1 MGKSIAV
8 ALLKKYLSGNCTAIE
23 AAEVD
28 HWFDRMD
35 SVPDQISGLTEEERL
50 LMETKIFER
59 ILQNIEVKEQQNLSL
74 LPKKSIY
81 SWKVIAVAAS
91 LILFMS
97 IVLLWA
103 QYSSSL
109 SQKNKSNSNPS
120 ASISPGGHKAVL
132 TLDDGS
138 SLVLNDASLGKV
150 DDQYDMSVLK
160 TAEGELS
167 YKKRKGESSSEMVY
181 NTITTPVG
189 GKYSVILPD
198 GSKVWLNSKSSLR
211 FPTSFTGAERSVQMT
226 GEVYFEIAKNPKQP
240 FKVRSGGTEISVLG
254 THFNVMAYEDES
266 DQKTTLLE
274 GSIHLSSGNFS
285 KLLKPGQQASVNPSS
300 GIDVS
305 NNIDLEAVMAWRND
319 LFIFKDM
326 EIKEIARQLSR
337 WYDIQVVFR
346 GTPSKVPYTG
356 TIAKDVALS
365 EILSMLQFTGL
376 KYEFNNRV
384 LTIIE

>member
-8 ALLKKYLSGNCTAIE
+8 SLIRKYLSGDCTVSE
-23 AAEVD
+23 AAEVND
-28 HWFDRMD
+28 WFDLMAG
-35 SVPDQISGLTEEERL
+35 VPEHISGLTDEERV

-59 ILQNIEVKEQQNLSL
+59 ILLNIEAKEHHNLKL
-74 LPKKSIY
+74 RPKKSLY
-81 SWKVIAVAAS
+81 SWKVLAVAAS
-91 LILFMS
+91 LFLCLSMA
-97 IVLLWA
+97 LLWT
-103 QYSSSL
+103 QYHSL
-109 SQKNKSNSNPS
+109 LSPKKSINSNQF
-120 ASISPGGHKAVL
+120 ANILPGGNKAVL

-138 SLVLNDASLGKV
+138 SLVLTDASLGKV
-150 DDQYDMSVLK
+150 ADQYDMSVVK

-167 YKKRKGESSSEMVY
+167 YKKRNGENPSELVY

-211 FPTSFTGAERSVQMT
+211 FPTSFTGAERRVQMT
-226 GEVYFEIAKNPKQP
+226 GEVYFEVAKNPKQP
-240 FKVRSGGTEISVLG
+240 FKVQSGGTEISVLG
-254 THFNVMAYEDES
+254 THFNVMAYNDEA

-285 KLLKPGQQASVNPSS
+285 KLLKPGQQASVNQSS
-300 GIDVS
+300 GIEVS

-326 EIKEIARQLSR
+326 EIKDIARQLSR
-337 WYDIQVVFR
+337 WYDVQVVFK
-346 GTPSKVPYTG
+346 GNPSKVPYTG
-356 TIAKDVALS
+356 TIAKEVALS

-376 KYEFNNRV
+376 KYELKDHV

>member
-8 ALLKKYLSGNCTAIE
+8 SLLKKYLSGSCTASE

-28 HWFDRMD
+28 HWFDLMD
-35 SVPDQISGLTEEERL
+35 GVPDHISGLTDEERL
-50 LMETKIFER
+50 LMEDEIFER
-59 ILQNIEVKEQQNLSL
+59 ILQNIEAKEHQKLSL
-74 LPKKSIY
+74 RPKKSIY
-81 SWKVIAVAAS
+81 SWKVLAVAAS
-91 LILFMS
+91 LFLCLSM
-97 IVLLWA
+97 VLLWM
-103 QYSSSL
+103 QYSSSFSPKKGFKS
-109 SQKNKSNSNPS
+109 SQS
-120 ASISPGGHKAVL
+120 ASIRPGGNKAVL

-138 SLVLNDASLGKV
+138 LLVLTDANLGKV
-150 DDQYDMSVLK
+150 ADQYDMSVVK

-167 YKKRKGESSSEMVY
+167 YKKRKGENPSEMVY

-211 FPTSFTGAERSVQMT
+211 FPTSFTGEERSVQMT
-226 GEVYFEIAKNPKQP
+226 GEVYFEVVKNPKQP

-254 THFNVMAYEDES
+254 THFNVMAYNDEA

-274 GSIHLSSGNFS
+274 GSIHLSTGNFS
-285 KLLKPGQQASVNPSS
+285 KLLKPGQQASINQST
-300 GIDVS
+300 GIAVS

-319 LFIFKDM
+319 LFVFKDM
-326 EIKEIARQLSR
+326 EIKDIARQLSR
-337 WYDIQVVFR
+337 WYDVQVVFK
-346 GTPSKVPYTG
+346 GTPSKIPYTG

-376 KYEFNNRV
+376 KYELNDHV

>member
-1 MGKSIAV
+1 MGKSIA
-8 ALLKKYLSGNCTAIE
+8 LSLIRKYLSGSCTASE
-23 AAEVD
+23 AATVE
-28 HWFDRMD
+28 HWFDLMD
-35 SVPDQISGLTEEERL
+35 AVPDHISGLTDEERA

-59 ILQNIEVKEQQNLSL
+59 ILRNIEA
-74 LPKKSIY
+74 KSHQKPIFIPEKSSY
-81 SWKVIAVAAS
+81 SWKVLAVAAS
-91 LILFMS
+91 LFLCLSMA
-97 IVLLWA
+97 LLWM
-103 QYSSSL
+103 QYSSSFSPEKSFKS
-109 SQKNKSNSNPS
+109 SQS
-120 ASISPGGHKAVL
+120 ASILPGGNKAVL

-138 SLVLNDASLGKV
+138 SLVLTDANLGKV
-150 DDQYDMSVLK
+150 ADQYDVSVVK

-167 YKKRKGESSSEMVY
+167 YKKRKGENPSEMVY

-198 GSKVWLNSKSSLR
+198 GSKVWLNAKSSLR
-211 FPTSFTGAERSVQMT
+211 FPTSFTGAERNVQMT
-226 GEVYFEIAKNPKQP
+226 GEVYFEVVKNPKQP

-254 THFNVMAYEDES
+254 THFNVMAYDDEA

-300 GIDVS
+300 AIKVS
-305 NNIDLEAVMAWRND
+305 DNADLEAVMAWRND

-337 WYDIQVVFR
+337 WYDIRVVFK
-346 GTPSKVPYTG
+346 GTPSKVSYTG

-365 EILSMLQFTGL
+365 EMLSMLQFTGL
-376 KYEFNNRV
+376 KYELNDHV

>member
-8 ALLKKYLSGNCTAIE
+8 SLLKKYLSGSCTASE

-28 HWFDRMD
+28 HWFDLMD
-35 SVPDQISGLTEEERL
+35 GVPDHISGLTDEERL
-50 LMETKIFER
+50 LMEDKIFER
-59 ILQNIEVKEQQNLSL
+59 ILQNIEAKEHQKLSL
-74 LPKKSIY
+74 RPKKSIY
-81 SWKVIAVAAS
+81 SWKVLAVAAS
-91 LILFMS
+91 LFLCLSM
-97 IVLLWA
+97 VLLWM
-103 QYSSSL
+103 QYSSSFSPKKGFKS
-109 SQKNKSNSNPS
+109 SQS
-120 ASISPGGHKAVL
+120 ASIRPGGNKAVL

-138 SLVLNDASLGKV
+138 LLVLTDANLGKV
-150 DDQYDMSVLK
+150 ADQYDMSVVK

-167 YKKRKGESSSEMVY
+167 YKKRKGENPSEMVY

-211 FPTSFTGAERSVQMT
+211 FPTSFTGEERSVQMT
-226 GEVYFEIAKNPKQP
+226 GEVYFEVVKNPKQP

-254 THFNVMAYEDES
+254 THFNVMAYNDEA

-274 GSIHLSSGNFS
+274 GSIHLSTGNFS
-285 KLLKPGQQASVNPSS
+285 KLLKPGQQASINQST
-300 GIDVS
+300 GIAVS

-319 LFIFKDM
+319 LFVFKDM
-326 EIKEIARQLSR
+326 EIKDIARQLSR
-337 WYDIQVVFR
+337 WYDVQVVFK
-346 GTPSKVPYTG
+346 GTPSKIPYTG

-376 KYEFNNRV
+376 KYELNDHV

>member
-8 ALLKKYLSGNCTAIE
+8 SLLKKYLSGSCTASE

-28 HWFDRMD
+28 HWFDLMD
-35 SVPDQISGLTEEERL
+35 GVPDHISGLTDEERL
-50 LMETKIFER
+50 LMEDKIFER
-59 ILQNIEVKEQQNLSL
+59 ILQNIEAKEPQKLSL
-74 LPKKSIY
+74 RPKKSIY
-81 SWKVIAVAAS
+81 SWKVLAVAAS
-91 LILFMS
+91 LFLCLSM
-97 IVLLWA
+97 VLLWM
-103 QYSSSL
+103 QYSSSF
-109 SQKNKSNSNPS
+109 SPKKSFKSNQS
-120 ASISPGGHKAVL
+120 ASIRPGGNRAIL

-138 SLVLNDASLGKV
+138 SLVLTDASLGKV
-150 DDQYDMSVLK
+150 ADQYNMSVVK

-167 YKKRKGESSSEMVY
+167 YKKRKGENPSEMVY

-211 FPTSFTGAERSVQMT
+211 FPTSFTGVERSVQMT
-226 GEVYFEIAKNPKQP
+226 GEVYFEIVKNPKQP

-254 THFNVMAYEDES
+254 THFNVMAYDDEA

-285 KLLKPGQQASVNPSS
+285 TLLKPGQQASVNQSV
-300 GIDVS
+300 GIVVS

-326 EIKEIARQLSR
+326 EIKDIARQLSR
-337 WYDIQVVFR
+337 WYDVQVVFK
-346 GTPSKVPYTG
+346 GTPSKIPYTG
-356 TIAKDVALS
+356 TIAKNVAFS

-376 KYEFNNRV
+376 KYELKDHV